1 MKLSTAVTLL
11 LSVSLATSRWC
22 WDGKVSYD
30 LDWREYDSRF
40 CGEEERYCHVYHYT
54 TEGYRQLGCGRCT
67 GPDEQYCEECSYE
80 DLCNYEEE
88 ASGAGH
94 LPTTVS
100 LLVPAAYF
108 LAKLA

>member
-1 MKLSTAVTLL
+1 MKLLTAVTLL

-22 WDGKVSYD
+22 WDGKVD
-30 LDWREYDSRF
+30 LDWREYESRF
-40 CGEEERYCHVYHYT
+40 CGEEERYCHVYHYDA
-54 TEGYRQLGCGRCT
+54 YQQLGCGRCT

-80 DLCNYEEE
+80 DLCNYDEI
-88 ASGAGH
+88 SGASN

-100 LLVPAAYF
+100 SLVPAAYF